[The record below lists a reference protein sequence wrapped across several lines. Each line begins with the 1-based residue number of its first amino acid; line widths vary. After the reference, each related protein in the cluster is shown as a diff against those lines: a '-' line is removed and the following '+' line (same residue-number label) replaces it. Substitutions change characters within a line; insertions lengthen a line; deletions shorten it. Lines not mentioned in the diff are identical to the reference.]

1 MDLRGDVMKSSL
13 DICTNI
19 IRDMLVE
26 DKPVTFVSPNYV
38 RFKDM
43 ITRYVYERNLDSTLE
58 WSVISELMIYTSS
71 QFLSRVAANKIL
83 INLKLLVY
91 KVVNCLYYIKS
102 FKKEELINIGFM
114 GLIKGLNYIKHS
126 TKPIIAETYTKI
138 LFYTIKYFIFR
149 ELDRFLHGRRK
160 HINYRLGTK
169 SLFDKV
175 YDDKEEKSLIDII
188 ADNKKYEPEYI
199 FFQYKY
205 PDIVLSNCYKS
216 INNDLDRI
224 IFNMYYYEHLSV
236 YSIAKKLNISK
247 SNVHRRIQKYDSY
260 LKDNEVS
267 TNRLCTSGVIRAF
280 NNRQLSKMK

>member
-1 MDLRGDVMKSSL
+1 MIKEWKK
-13 DICTNI
+13 ITNEEESI
-19 IRDMLVE
+19 IMR
-26 DKPVTFVSPNYV
+26 
-38 RFKDM
+38 
-43 ITRYVYERNLDSTLE
+43 
-58 WSVISELMIYTSS
+58 
-71 QFLSRVAANKIL
+71 NKIL

-102 FKKEELINIGFM
+102 FEKEELINIGFM

-126 TKPIIAETYTKI
+126 TKPITAETYTKI

-175 YDDKEEKSLIDII
+175 YDDKKEKYLIDTI

-199 FFQYKY
+199 FFHYKY
-205 PDIVLSNCYKS
+205 SDIVLSNCYKS

-267 TNRLCTSGVIRAF
+267 TNRLCTSGVIRVF